1 MSLEKIQNVLE
12 NLHACDV
19 WSIQLLNIRISA
31 KTGVGYSSRQ
41 IILSPGEQLT
51 ELIGDI
57 QKLYSDD
64 GKKSLKH
71 YREVR
76 GYDDTADA
84 GTIYRLSAGD
94 EMIAGAY
101 KDLRRVVAD
110 PNKEDDPFAYTSAYL
125 LRGELELGGE
135 KVPVKL
141 FSMQKPVSTIR
152 HKFSLNKGKFEAVPD
167 KVISLRPA
175 MDVIIIGETVY
186 FLTAAGENLFDM
198 ERAYKSVCKKQ
209 IARIE
214 ETEIIHGMD
223 QFGEVARSGHNPRRF
238 LSFDEGRLKDLQ
250 KKSFRLKMAAQFSI
264 PLDASG
270 DKFDATVDG
279 AAEKIVKLLCNKG
292 MTDPFTNA
300 AVEVDGA
307 RKWK

>member
-1 MSLEKIQNVLE
+1 MSLEKIRQVLD
-12 NLHACDV
+12 NLHTCDV
-19 WSIQLLNIRISA
+19 WSIQLLNIRTSA

-41 IILSPGEQLT
+41 IILSPQAQLK
-51 ELIGDI
+51 ELVADI
-57 QKLYSDD
+57 QKLYSDK
-64 GKKSLKH
+64 GKKPLKQ

-76 GYDDTADA
+76 GYDDTADT
-84 GTIYRLSAGD
+84 GTIYRLSVKN
-94 EMIAGAY
+94 EMIAAAY
-101 KDLRRVVAD
+101 KDLRNVLAD
-110 PNKEDDPFAYTSAYL
+110 PDKEDDPFAYTSAYL
-125 LRGELELGGE
+125 LRGELVIGGE
-135 KVPVKL
+135 NIPVKL

-152 HKFSLNKGKFEAVPD
+152 HKFCLTKGKFEAIPD

-186 FLTAAGENLFDM
+186 FLTSAGENLFDM
-198 ERAYKSVCKKQ
+198 ERAYKAVCQKHISR
-209 IARIE
+209 IA
-214 ETEIIHGMD
+214 ETQIIHGMEL
-223 QFGEVARSGHNPRRF
+223 FAKVAGSGHNPRRF

-250 KKSFRLKMAAQFSI
+250 KKRVRQNMARKFSI
-264 PLDASG
+264 PLDDAE